1 MELKR
6 AIDLVTTLADGV
18 NPITGEILAENDSC
32 NQLEVVRALNL
43 LLRAVQSTLKSTPNS
58 TQSTPNSTQS
68 TPNSTQN
75 STPKCTPNRKDG
87 KEGKPWSREEELLL
101 CRMFDDGRQGQDICT
116 TLGRSHVAVAARLV
130 RLGRIEQRAD
140 FSERTAGR
148 PNR

>member
-6 AIDLVTTLADGV
+6 AVDLVTTLADGV

-43 LLRAVQSTLKSTPNS
+43 LLRAVQSTLK
-58 TQSTPNSTQS
+58 STQS

-140 FSERTAGR
+140 FSEHTAGR

>member
-6 AIDLVTTLADGV
+6 AVDLVTTLADGV

-43 LLRAVQSTLKSTPNS
+43 LLRAVQSTLK
-58 TQSTPNSTQS
+58 STQS

-116 TLGRSHVAVAARLV
+116 TLGLVSMASSLQSCRL
-130 RLGRIEQRAD
+130 R
-140 FSERTAGR
+140 
-148 PNR
+148 

>member
-43 LLRAVQSTLKSTPNS
+43 LLRAVQSTLKSTPH
-58 TQSTPNSTQS
+58 
-68 TPNSTQN
+68 STQN

>member
-58 TQSTPNSTQS
+58 T
-68 TPNSTQN
+68 
-75 STPKCTPNRKDG
+75 
-87 KEGKPWSREEELLL
+87 
-101 CRMFDDGRQGQDICT
+101 
-116 TLGRSHVAVAARLV
+116 
-130 RLGRIEQRAD
+130 
-140 FSERTAGR
+140 
-148 PNR
+148 

>member
-58 TQSTPNSTQS
+58 TQSTPNSS
-68 TPNSTQN
+68 QN

>member
-32 NQLEVVRALNL
+32 NQLKVVRALNL

-58 TQSTPNSTQS
+58 TQSTA
-68 TPNSTQN
+68 NSTQN

>member
-58 TQSTPNSTQS
+58 TQSTPNSTQ
-68 TPNSTQN
+68 N

-116 TLGRSHVAVAARLV
+116 TLCRSHVAVAARLV

>member
-6 AIDLVTTLADGV
+6 AVDLVTTLADGV

-43 LLRAVQSTLKSTPNS
+43 LLRAVQSTLK
-58 TQSTPNSTQS
+58 STPNSTQS

>member
-1 MELKR
+1 MELRR
-6 AIDLVTTLADGV
+6 AVDLVTTLADGV

-43 LLRAVQSTLKSTPNS
+43 LLRAVQSTLK
-58 TQSTPNSTQS
+58 STQS

>member
-75 STPKCTPNRKDG
+75 STPKYTPNRKDG

>member
-43 LLRAVQSTLKSTPNS
+43 LLRAVQSTLK
-58 TQSTPNSTQS
+58 STPNSTQS

-140 FSERTAGR
+140 FSVRTAGR

>member
-58 TQSTPNSTQS
+58 TQ
-68 TPNSTQN
+68 N

-116 TLGRSHVAVAARLV
+116 TLGRAHVAVAARLV
-130 RLGRIEQRAD
+130 RLGLIEQRAD
-140 FSERTAGR
+140 CAERTAGR

>member
-6 AIDLVTTLADGV
+6 AVDLVTTLADGV

-43 LLRAVQSTLKSTPNS
+43 LLRAVQSTLKST
-58 TQSTPNSTQS
+58 QSTPNSTH
-68 TPNSTQN
+68 N

>member
-6 AIDLVTTLADGV
+6 AVDLVTTLADGV

-58 TQSTPNSTQS
+58 TQSTPN
-68 TPNSTQN
+68 NTQN

>member
-58 TQSTPNSTQS
+58 TQSTPNSTQ
-68 TPNSTQN
+68 N
-75 STPKCTPNRKDG
+75 STPKCTPSRKDG
-87 KEGKPWSREEELLL
+87 KEEKPWSREEELLL
-101 CRMFDDGRQGQDICT
+101 CRMLGDGRQGHDTCT
-116 TLGRSHVAVAARLV
+116 TPGRSHVVVAARLV
-130 RLGRIEQRAD
+130 RLVRIEQRAD

>member
-18 NPITGEILAENDSC
+18 NPITGEILAENDNC

-43 LLRAVQSTLKSTPNS
+43 LLRAVQSTLK
-58 TQSTPNSTQS
+58 STPNSTQS

>member
-6 AIDLVTTLADGV
+6 AIDVVTTLADGV

-43 LLRAVQSTLKSTPNS
+43 LLHAVQSTLK
-58 TQSTPNSTQS
+58 STPNSTQS

-87 KEGKPWSREEELLL
+87 KEGKPWS
-101 CRMFDDGRQGQDICT
+101 
-116 TLGRSHVAVAARLV
+116 
-130 RLGRIEQRAD
+130 
-140 FSERTAGR
+140 
-148 PNR
+148 

>member
-32 NQLEVVRALNL
+32 NQLDVVRALNL

>member
-32 NQLEVVRALNL
+32 NQLGVVRALNL

-68 TPNSTQN
+68 TANSTQN

>member
-6 AIDLVTTLADGV
+6 AVDLVTTLADGV

-43 LLRAVQSTLKSTPNS
+43 LLRAVQSTLK
-58 TQSTPNSTQS
+58 STQS

-116 TLGRSHVAVAARLV
+116 TLGRSHVAVAAWLV

>member
-6 AIDLVTTLADGV
+6 AIDLVITLADGV

-43 LLRAVQSTLKSTPNS
+43 LLRAVQSTLK
-58 TQSTPNSTQS
+58 S

>member
-6 AIDLVTTLADGV
+6 AIVLVTTLADGV

-43 LLRAVQSTLKSTPNS
+43 LLRAVQSTLK
-58 TQSTPNSTQS
+58 STPNSTQS

>member
-6 AIDLVTTLADGV
+6 AIDLVTTLADVV

-68 TPNSTQN
+68 TANSTQN

>member
-6 AIDLVTTLADGV
+6 AVDLVTTLADGV

-43 LLRAVQSTLKSTPNS
+43 LLRAV
-58 TQSTPNSTQS
+58 QSTPNSTQS

>member
-6 AIDLVTTLADGV
+6 AIDVVTTLADGV

-58 TQSTPNSTQS
+58 TQSTPNSTQ
-68 TPNSTQN
+68 N
-75 STPKCTPNRKDG
+75 STPKCTTNRKDG

>member
-6 AIDLVTTLADGV
+6 AVDLVTTLADGV

-43 LLRAVQSTLKSTPNS
+43 LLRAVQSTLK
-58 TQSTPNSTQS
+58 S

-148 PNR
+148 SNR

>member
-43 LLRAVQSTLKSTPNS
+43 LLRAVQSTLK
-58 TQSTPNSTQS
+58 STPNSTQS

-140 FSERTAGR
+140 FFERTAGR

>member
-58 TQSTPNSTQS
+58 TQ
-68 TPNSTQN
+68 N

-116 TLGRSHVAVAARLV
+116 ALGRSHVAVAARLV
-130 RLGRIEQRAD
+130 KLGRIEQRAD
-140 FSERTAGR
+140 FCERTAGR
-148 PNR
+148 HNR

>member
-6 AIDLVTTLADGV
+6 AIDVVTTLADGV

-43 LLRAVQSTLKSTPNS
+43 LLRAVQSTLK
-58 TQSTPNSTQS
+58 STPNSTQS

-116 TLGRSHVAVAARLV
+116 TLGRSHVAIAARLV

>member
-43 LLRAVQSTLKSTPNS
+43 LLRAVQSTLKS
-58 TQSTPNSTQS
+58 
-68 TPNSTQN
+68 
-75 STPKCTPNRKDG
+75 TPNRKDG

>member
-68 TPNSTQN
+68 TANSTQN

>member
-43 LLRAVQSTLKSTPNS
+43 LLRAVQSTLKST
-58 TQSTPNSTQS
+58 
-68 TPNSTQN
+68 QN
-75 STPKCTPNRKDG
+75 SAPKCTPNRKDG

>member
-43 LLRAVQSTLKSTPNS
+43 LLRAVKSTLK
-58 TQSTPNSTQS
+58 S

>member
-18 NPITGEILAENDSC
+18 NPITGEILAENGSC

-58 TQSTPNSTQS
+58 TQSTPNSTQ
-68 TPNSTQN
+68 N
-75 STPKCTPNRKDG
+75 STPKYTPNRKDG

>member
-32 NQLEVVRALNL
+32 NQLDVVRALNL
-43 LLRAVQSTLKSTPNS
+43 LLRAVQSTLK
-58 TQSTPNSTQS
+58 STPNSTQS

>member
-6 AIDLVTTLADGV
+6 AIDVVTTLADGV

-43 LLRAVQSTLKSTPNS
+43 LLRAVQSTLK
-58 TQSTPNSTQS
+58 STQS

>member
-68 TPNSTQN
+68 TANSTQN

-130 RLGRIEQRAD
+130 RLGQIEQRAD

>member
-6 AIDLVTTLADGV
+6 AIDVVTTLADGV

-43 LLRAVQSTLKSTPNS
+43 LLHAVQSTLK
-58 TQSTPNSTQS
+58 STPNSTQS

-87 KEGKPWSREEELLL
+87 KEGKPCSYAACLMTVVKVR
-101 CRMFDDGRQGQDICT
+101 T
-116 TLGRSHVAVAARLV
+116 SAPRS
-130 RLGRIEQRAD
+130 
-140 FSERTAGR
+140 AGR
-148 PNR
+148 TLPSPRGWSDLGGSSSAQTSPSARQAAPIVRNSDNSHYITQ

>member
-58 TQSTPNSTQS
+58 TQSTPN
-68 TPNSTQN
+68 NTQN

>member
-6 AIDLVTTLADGV
+6 AIDVVTTLADGV

-43 LLRAVQSTLKSTPNS
+43 LLRAV
-58 TQSTPNSTQS
+58 QS